1 MKAIPNSE
9 LIINPDGSIYHLN
22 LKPEHICDTLIFV
35 GDPDRVDLVSSHFD
49 EIEFTI
55 QKREFKT
62 VIGSYKGLRLNVIST
77 GIGPDNIDIVLNE
90 LDALAN
96 IDFETRTLKPKHR
109 SLRIIRI
116 GTSGSLQKHIPI
128 DRFLISTF
136 GLGLNTL
143 LHSYQTENFLNQE
156 LENAFIKQTEWPLER
171 GRPYAVK
178 GDEELLSLFASQGVF
193 QGITATANGFYGPQG
208 RSIRIPL
215 MRADLNQKIEEFN
228 WSDQNI
234 TNLEM
239 ETSAIYGLSAILG
252 HRACSLNAI
261 LANRVTG
268 EFSSN
273 PEKTVEDLIQFTLNK
288 LVEKH

>member
-116 GTSGSLQKHIPI
+116 GTSGSLQKYIPI
-128 DRFLISTF
+128 NRFLISTF

>member
-1 MKAIPNSE
+1 MIPIPNSE

-35 GDPDRVDLVSSHFD
+35 GDPDRVDLVSSYFD
-49 EIEFTI
+49 EIEFTV

-62 VIGSYKGLRLNVIST
+62 VLGSYKGLRLNVIST

-96 IDFETRTLKPKHR
+96 VDFETRTLKPKPK

-128 DRFLISTF
+128 DSFVISTF

-143 LHSYQTENFLNQE
+143 LHSYQAEPHLNPE
-156 LENAFIKQTEWPLER
+156 LENAFIEQTGWPLDR

-178 GDEELLSLFASQGVF
+178 GDRKLLNLFTSQKTF

-208 RSIRIPL
+208 RSMRIPL
-215 MRADLNQKIEEFN
+215 KSPDLNQKIEQFK
-228 WSDQNI
+228 WLDQNI

-239 ETSAIYGLSAILG
+239 ETSAIYGLAAILG

-261 LANRVTG
+261 LANRATG
-268 EFSSN
+268 EFSSK
-273 PEKTVEDLIQFTLNK
+273 PERTVMDLIEYTLNK
-288 LVEKH
+288 LVEGD

>member
-1 MKAIPNSE
+1 
-9 LIINPDGSIYHLN
+9 
-22 LKPEHICDTLIFV
+22 
-35 GDPDRVDLVSSHFD
+35 
-49 EIEFTI
+49 
-55 QKREFKT
+55 
-62 VIGSYKGLRLNVIST
+62 
-77 GIGPDNIDIVLNE
+77 
-90 LDALAN
+90 
-96 IDFETRTLKPKHR
+96 
-109 SLRIIRI
+109 
-116 GTSGSLQKHIPI
+116 LQKHIPI